1 LIPVLANAN
10 PSGVTGTAQNLSEK
24 SARLAGEAS
33 AWLSGNIVDI
43 LIAAGIAALI
53 ALLLVGVRSFGHR
66 LIAGRID
73 GIDWRTIVGR
83 VLSRTTLFFIIM
95 CSVAL
100 VAEHAET
107 PPTLM
112 RAINVLFV
120 IAAAIQAAIWARELI
135 LGLIQHKVGEDEA
148 HSTLGSAIGIIRLL
162 VTVALFAIALIL
174 ILDNLGVN
182 VTGLVAGLG
191 IGGIAIGLA
200 AQGIFSDLF
209 AALAIIFDKPFRRGD
224 AVRVDLLNGTVEHIG
239 LKTTRIR
246 SLEGEEVVI
255 SNTNLLNKQIHNFS
269 NLGRRRF
276 VLRFGLVY
284 QTTPE
289 QLARVPDIVRSVIEA
304 AEHASLVRCGMTGF
318 GASSLDFELQFDV
331 ASSYYEYAFATRSA
345 IAIGILTAFRDQ
357 GISFAYPTQT
367 SFTAAP
373 DGTLVMPYPHVKM
386 IATEDLDD
394 AGVISGAETGG
405 GAPRPQSDGSA

>member
-1 LIPVLANAN
+1 MILGAANAN
-10 PSGVTGTAQNLSEK
+10 APEMTGAAQNFTAK
-24 SARLAGEAS
+24 TAHLANEATG
-33 AWLSGNIVDI
+33 WISGNAVDI
-43 LIAAGIAALI
+43 LIAAAFASLI
-53 ALLLVGVRSFGHR
+53 ALALVGVRRFGHR
-66 LIAGRID
+66 MIAGQSD

-83 VLSRTTLFFIIM
+83 VLSKTTLFFIVM
-95 CSVAL
+95 ASSAL

-112 RAINVLFV
+112 RAISILFV
-120 IAAAIQAAIWARELI
+120 IAAALQAAIWARELI
-135 LGLIQHKVGEDEA
+135 LGLIQHKVADDET

-224 AVRVDLLNGTVEHIG
+224 GIKVDLLSGTVEHIG

-246 SLEGEEVVI
+246 SLDGEEVVI

-269 NLGRRRF
+269 NLDRRRF
-276 VLRFGLVY
+276 ILRFGLVY

-289 QLARVPDIVRSVIEA
+289 QLARVPGIVAELIARH
-304 AEHASLVRCGMTGF
+304 EHAALVRCGITGF
-318 GASSLDFELQFDV
+318 GPSSLDFELQFDI
-331 ASSYYEYAFATRSA
+331 ASSDFEYAFRTRSD
-345 IAIGILTAFRDQ
+345 ICIEILAAFREQ
-357 GISFAYPTQT
+357 GIRFAYPTQT

-373 DGTLVMPYPHVKM
+373 DGTHIVPYPHVKM
-386 IATEDLDD
+386 IASEDC
-394 AGVISGAETGG
+394 G
-405 GAPRPQSDGSA
+405 P